1 MLIYA
6 KRSLLN
12 AWCFSFSMAKVIL
25 CGGMQ
30 FGGKPVEGF
39 PRFGGKAEVEL
50 YGLSESGSI
59 VEFEEVGLSACY
71 WLNLHLEDGLWIL
84 WSL

>member
-1 MLIYA
+1 
-6 KRSLLN
+6 
-12 AWCFSFSMAKVIL
+12 MAKVIL

-71 WLNLHLEDGLWIL
+71 
-84 WSL
+84 